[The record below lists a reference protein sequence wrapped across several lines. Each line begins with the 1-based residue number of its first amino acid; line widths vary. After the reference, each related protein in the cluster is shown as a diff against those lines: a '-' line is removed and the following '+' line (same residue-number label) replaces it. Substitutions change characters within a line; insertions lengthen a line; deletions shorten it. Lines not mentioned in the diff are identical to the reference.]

1 MRRAIDLAKRGW
13 GQTAPNPMVGA
24 VVVRGDHIVGEGWH
38 ARFGEPHAEAA
49 ALDAAGPLAKGATVY
64 VSLEPCAHQ
73 GKTPPCTRALIEAGV
88 SRVVIGALDPNPKA
102 SGGAARLRDAGIDVV
117 TGIDERRALEADPA
131 FFFSFGA
138 KRPWITLKLA
148 LTIDGAIADAA
159 GGSRWITGRRARAAA
174 HDLRAGH
181 DAVAV
186 GIGTVLSDNPQL
198 TVRDAPA
205 PRISPRRV
213 IFDRHARTPLDSAL
227 VRTARDVPVIV
238 VAEHPQARATRA
250 LEEAGVTVLRTSSL
264 YNGLEHLKSEGIR
277 SLLVEGGARL
287 TGALMEQSLIDR
299 LVIFQGPIVLGSGAQ
314 NAFAFTNGTPI
325 GQAHRF
331 RVLERRAFGDDSM
344 IVYRRTTGGL
354 QADQRRTE
362 PENSERRTTGG
373 QRRTEPENSERRTR
387 RTRPDRA

>member
-1 MRRAIDLAKRGW
+1 MRRAIDLARRGW

-38 ARFGEPHAEAA
+38 ARFGERHAEVA
-49 ALDAAGPLAKGATVY
+49 ALDAAGPLATGATVY

-88 SRVVIGALDPNPKA
+88 SRVVIGALDPNPQA

-117 TGIDERRALEADPA
+117 TGVEERRALEVDPA

-148 LTIDGAIADAA
+148 VTIDGAIADAA

-174 HDLRAGH
+174 HKLRAGH

-186 GIGTVLSDNPQL
+186 GIGTVLSDNPLL

-205 PRISPRRV
+205 PRIPPRRV
-213 IFDRHARTPLDSAL
+213 IFDRRARTPLDSAL

-238 VAEHPQARATRA
+238 VAEHPSARAARA
-250 LEEAGVTVLRTSSL
+250 LEVAGVQVLRTSSL

-287 TGALMEQSLIDR
+287 TGALWEQSLVDR
-299 LVIFQGPIVLGSGAQ
+299 LVMFQGPVVLGAGGQ
-314 NAFAFTNGTPI
+314 NAFAFAPGTPI
-325 GQAHRF
+325 GQADRF
-331 RVLERRAFGDDSM
+331 RVVERRALGDDSM
-344 IVYRRTTGGL
+344 ITYSRTG
-354 QADQRRTE
+354 ADRHGEQRQPDKTRTKTD
-362 PENSERRTTGG
+362 RT
-373 QRRTEPENSERRTR
+373 
-387 RTRPDRA
+387 